1 MGRGGCAQ
9 PLVKK
14 TKNTFHI
21 ISNYRIALADIFLVV
36 PEKNARLG
44 VEKESQLFIHFH
56 QLGYKTPGRHYTV
69 TNR

>member
-1 MGRGGCAQ
+1 MERGGCAQ

-14 TKNTFHI
+14 QIKKKNTFHI
-21 ISNYRIALADIFLVV
+21 ISNYRIALVV